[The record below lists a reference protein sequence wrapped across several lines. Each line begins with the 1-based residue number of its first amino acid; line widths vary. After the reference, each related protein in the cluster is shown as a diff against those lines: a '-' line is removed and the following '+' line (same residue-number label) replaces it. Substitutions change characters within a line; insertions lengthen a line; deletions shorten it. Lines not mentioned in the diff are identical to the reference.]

1 MQGSRL
7 SFRSVIV
14 IVLLS
19 AICLSSAWRI
29 RRGGR
34 SQRAAGTVT
43 LAEPGQRIEIVVHG
57 RDFVW
62 RFLSAGQDGIHGTID
77 DLVWYN
83 RMLLPP
89 HTPMKFVLRSDD
101 YIYTFSLADLK
112 SIAIPGI
119 DNALQFETPESG
131 SFTLEVDPLCGF
143 RPYHDDIMGTI
154 SIDPTL
160 RPGEI
165 HEGDRVA
172 GTE

>member
-7 SFRSVIV
+7 SCRVVIV
-14 IVLLS
+14 MVLLS
-19 AICLSSAWRI
+19 AICLSSVWRI
-29 RRGGR
+29 RRSGR
-34 SQRAAGTVT
+34 SQGTADTVT
-43 LAEPGQRIEIVVHG
+43 LAEPGQPIEIIVQG

-62 RFLSAGQDGIHGTID
+62 RFLSAGRDRIHDTID

-83 RMLLPP
+83 RLELPP
-89 HTPMKFVLRSDD
+89 RTPVNFVLRSDD
-101 YIYTFSLADLK
+101 YIYTFSLADLQ
-112 SIAIPGI
+112 SIAIPGL

-160 RPGEI
+160 RPGEV